1 MNFHA
6 KCQSVYT
13 KQVTLVMSSKE
24 ETSSLI
30 EKNLSVTNTIPRSA
44 EIKALSRERETC
56 DN

>member
-13 KQVTLVMSSKE
+13 KQVTWVMSSKE

-30 EKNLSVTNTIPRSA
+30 EKNISVTNTIPRSA
-44 EIKALSRERETC
+44 EIKATLMRER
-56 DN
+56 DA